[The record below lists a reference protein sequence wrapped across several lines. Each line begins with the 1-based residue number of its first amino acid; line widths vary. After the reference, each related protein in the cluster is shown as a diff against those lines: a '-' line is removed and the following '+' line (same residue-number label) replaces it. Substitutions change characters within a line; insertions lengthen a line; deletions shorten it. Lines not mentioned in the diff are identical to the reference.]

1 MLQSM
6 RDVTIPMH
14 QAAKCL
20 DGSYYAY
27 GFRHGHGTGR
37 DKWLIHLQV
46 PIQDLGGLGFRTEL
60 QK

>member
-1 MLQSM
+1 M

-46 PIQDLGGLGFRTEL
+46 QIQGLGDSGFRTEI